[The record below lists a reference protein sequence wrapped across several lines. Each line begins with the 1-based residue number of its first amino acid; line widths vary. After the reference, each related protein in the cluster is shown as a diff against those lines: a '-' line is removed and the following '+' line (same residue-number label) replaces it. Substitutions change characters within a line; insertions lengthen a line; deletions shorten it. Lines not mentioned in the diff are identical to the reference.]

1 VSRING
7 LNRRVARHHRRW
19 ELHSHRLKIRAF
31 IFIAVLAALFGE
43 IQVSAADV
51 SPTNT
56 GNLDFKQWGLLAVQE
71 GGRRKPVDTFAK
83 ETLIRIT
90 GRSTYRDKT
99 GRTWRPN
106 DLVLSALT
114 ETHDWKNEPMV
125 LISSGQLVEQLG
137 FDKAQ
142 RRFSFA
148 QLTGSAELQRLATEA
163 QALKRA
169 EKPLTRVQQEA
180 LSVSDRLTLLSRV
193 MDGSALLIVPAPMSE
208 TDPWV
213 DPSGWSKYY
222 SETQIAPL
230 QTQLQTV
237 ANSYLQADGFNLSRA
252 ANQLRQN
259 LRALSRSIYPGDQ
272 KLRLEY
278 FYNHFEAFYR
288 AIWCYGIALVILIAA
303 HLRKRGRVLQN
314 IGVAVA
320 VLGLAFQASGIVMRC
335 MIAGRPPVTNMYESI
350 IWVSFAVS
358 FFGMIFFVRYR
369 APVYLLAA
377 LPVTLIAL
385 LLVHQMPIAMPSSI
399 DPLVPVLRDNF
410 WLTVHV
416 LTITLSYA
424 AFALAMGFGHIL
436 LWRYARNPAV
446 AGADAPMHFWLYRVL
461 QLGVLLL
468 AAGTILGG
476 VWANYSWGR
485 FWGWDPKETW
495 ALIALLCYIL
505 ALHGRLAGWWT
516 QFGLAVASVVCFLAV
531 LMAWYGVNFVL
542 GKGLH
547 SYGFGIGGETYVAI
561 FVVLDLLF
569 VAFAIWRYRTSVRAA
584 VTPREIGAERAA
596 V

>member
-1 VSRING
+1 LRTRI
-7 LNRRVARHHRRW
+7 LIIVA
-19 ELHSHRLKIRAF
+19 
-31 IFIAVLAALFGE
+31 AAGTFFGS
-43 IQVSAADV
+43 ISYGASGVPA
-51 SPTNT
+51 TNT
-56 GNLDFKQWGLLAVQE
+56 GNLDSKQWGLLAIQE

-83 ETLIRIT
+83 EALIRIT
-90 GRSTYRDKT
+90 GRSTCTDKT
-99 GRTWRPN
+99 GRNWRPN
-106 DLVLSALT
+106 DFILSALT
-114 ETHDWKNEPMV
+114 ETHDWKNEPIV

-137 FDKAQ
+137 LDKTQ

-180 LSVSDRLTLLSRV
+180 LSVSDRLTLFAHVL
-193 MDGSALLIVPAPMSE
+193 DGSALLIVPAPSNE

-222 SETQIAPL
+222 SEAQAAPL
-230 QTQLQTV
+230 QTELQTI
-237 ANSYLQADGFNLSRA
+237 ANSYAQGDGFNLNRG
-252 ANQLRQN
+252 ANQLRES
-259 LRALSRSIYPGDQ
+259 LRALSPSIYPGDQ

-288 AIWCYGIALVILIAA
+288 AIWCYGIALVILLIA
-303 HLRKRGRVLQN
+303 HLRRSGGLGVRRHVASFESAHMSAQSKMGALQWL
-314 IGVAVA
+314 GVITAI
-320 VLGLAFQASGIVMRC
+320 LGLAFQAAGIVMRC
-335 MIAGRPPVTNMYESI
+335 MIADRPPVTNMYESI

-358 FFGMIFFVRYR
+358 FFGMIFFIRYR

-377 LPVTLIAL
+377 LPVTLTAL

-436 LWRYARNPAV
+436 LWRYARNPA
-446 AGADAPMHFWLYRVL
+446 AARADAPMHFWLYRVL

-561 FVVLDLLF
+561 FVALDLLF
-569 VAFAIWRYRTSVRAA
+569 VAFAIWRYRMSTIAA
-584 VTPREIGAERAA
+584 VAPREVGAERAA